1 MGMLQSLNF
10 FSTLPL
16 KITINYRDILKIAA
30 PIAMA
35 LLIPQ
40 INFLTNTA
48 FIGRLGQD
56 ELGVNGISGVFYLLL
71 AMLGYGLSNGLQVL
85 MARRVGEGNQV
96 GLGKILA
103 NGIVLSIFFS
113 LLLMAL
119 TLWIA
124 PLIFSMNLHDDRH
137 ILQSVDFIFVRIWGL
152 PFLMLTQL
160 ANSFFIA
167 TARAKYIIWGS
178 VLATLINIT
187 LDYCFIFG
195 HAGFLPMGLR
205 GAAWASVCSELAS
218 AGLMWALF
226 CFQKMHRH
234 YHLGSLINFNFK
246 IAADSLR
253 LAMPLIL
260 QYLFSIGGWLIF
272 FFYVEHLGTQEL
284 AASQMLRSV
293 LGIVGVC
300 TWAFA
305 STCNTLV
312 SRTIGQGLQQQVPRL
327 IWKIVGLSMF
337 ITAIISALL
346 LLFPSYF
353 LSMYTNDSSL
363 VAFSIPALRSVVI
376 GTLLMSIATVVF
388 NGVVGTGNTW
398 INLFIEITGVLIYI
412 VYCYFFIQQWHC
424 ALYVAWLSECVYW
437 FFLLAISAIYLR
449 SGRWKGKVI

>member
-1 MGMLQSLNF
+1 MGMLQSLNS
-10 FSTLPL
+10 FSLVPL
-16 KITINYRDILKIAA
+16 KIIINHRDILKIAA
-30 PIAMA
+30 PIALA

-85 MARRVGEGNQV
+85 MARRVGEGNQI

-103 NGIVLSIFFS
+103 NGIVLSLLFS
-113 LLLMAL
+113 LVLMLLS
-119 TLWIA
+119 LWIA
-124 PLIFSMNLHDDRH
+124 PLIFSMNLQDDQH
-137 ILQSVDFIFVRIWGL
+137 ILLSVDFIFVRIWGL

-160 ANSFFIA
+160 ANAFFIA
-167 TARAKYIIWGS
+167 TARSKFIIWGS
-178 VLATLINIT
+178 VLATVVNIT

-195 HAGFLPMGLR
+195 HAGFHSMGLR
-205 GAAWASVCSELAS
+205 GAAWASVCSEVAS
-218 AGLMWALF
+218 AAMMWALF
-226 CFQKMHRH
+226 YARKMQYH
-234 YHLGSLINFNFK
+234 YHLGSLINFNYRL
-246 IAADSLR
+246 AVDSLR

-260 QYLFSIGGWLIF
+260 QYLFSIGGWLLF

-312 SRTIGQGLQQQVPRL
+312 SRTIGQGLQQQVPPL
-327 IWKIVGLSMF
+327 IWKIGRLSLT

-363 VAFSIPALRSVVI
+363 VVFSIPALRSVVV

-398 INLFIEITGVLIYI
+398 INLLIEVTGVLIYI

-424 ALYVAWLSECVYW
+424 SLYVAWLSECVYW
-437 FFLLAISAIYLR
+437 FALLAISVSYLR

>member
-1 MGMLQSLNF
+1 MLQSFNL
-10 FSTLPL
+10 FSTVPL
-16 KITINYRDILKIAA
+16 KIIINNRDILKIAA
-30 PIAMA
+30 PIALA

-85 MARRVGEGNQV
+85 MARRVGEGNPL

-103 NGIVLSIFFS
+103 NGLVLSLLFS
-113 LLLMAL
+113 VMLMLLS
-119 TLWIA
+119 LWIA
-124 PLIFSMNLHDDRH
+124 PLIFSFNLQDDQH
-137 ILQSVDFIFVRIWGL
+137 IILSVDFIFVRIWGL

-160 ANSFFIA
+160 ANAFFIA
-167 TARAKYIIWGS
+167 TARSKFIIWGS
-178 VLATLINIT
+178 VLATLVNIT

-195 HAGFLPMGLR
+195 HWGFQAMGLH
-205 GAAWASVCSELAS
+205 GAALASVCSEIAAAL
-218 AGLMWALF
+218 LMWLIF
-226 CFQKMHRH
+226 YGQKMQQQ
-234 YHLGSLINFNFK
+234 YQLGSLLNFNVRL
-246 IAADSLR
+246 AADSLR
-253 LAMPLIL
+253 VAMPLIL

-353 LSMYTNDSSL
+353 LSMYTNDPAL
-363 VAFSIPALRSVVI
+363 VAFSIPALRSVVL

-398 INLFIEITGVLIYI
+398 VNLCIEVTGVLIYI

>member
-1 MGMLQSLNF
+1 MLQSFNL
-10 FSTLPL
+10 FSTVPL
-16 KITINYRDILKIAA
+16 KIIINNRDILKIAA
-30 PIAMA
+30 PISMA

-85 MARRVGEGNQV
+85 MARRVGEGNRI

-103 NGIVLSIFFS
+103 NGIVLSLLFS
-113 LLLMAL
+113 VLLML
-119 TLWIA
+119 LSLWIA
-124 PLIFSMNLHDDRH
+124 PFIFSMNLHDDQH
-137 ILQSVDFIFVRIWGL
+137 ILLSVDFIFVRIWGL

-160 ANSFFIA
+160 ANAFFIA
-167 TARAKYIIWGS
+167 TARSKFIIWGS
-178 VLATLINIT
+178 VLATIVNIG

-195 HAGFLPMGLR
+195 HWGAQPMGLH
-205 GAAWASVCSELAS
+205 GAALASVCSEIAS
-218 AGLMWALF
+218 GVLMWMLF
-226 CFQKMHRH
+226 YAQKIQAH
-234 YHLGSLINFNFK
+234 YPLGSLINFNFK
-246 IAADSLR
+246 LAADSLR
-253 LAMPLIL
+253 VAMPLIL

-327 IWKIVGLSMF
+327 IWKMVKLSMF
-337 ITAIISALL
+337 ITAIISLVL
-346 LLFPSYF
+346 LLFPTYF
-353 LSMYTNDSSL
+353 LSMYTNDQSL
-363 VAFSIPALRSVVI
+363 IDFSIPALRSVVM

-398 INLFIEITGVLIYI
+398 VNLFIEVTGVLIYI

-424 ALYVAWLSECVYW
+424 SLYVAWLSECVYW
-437 FFLLAISAIYLR
+437 FALLAISVSYLR